1 MLKSALTAVA
11 AIAVSA
17 ALMMPATG
25 DARDLDTIIKSG
37 VVKIGVNPNLP
48 PLSSRNTK
56 GEWEGFDIDI
66 GKLLAAK
73 LGVEAEFVPTDVP
86 ARVPSIISGIIDMS
100 LGGLTRNSRRMKVID
115 YTVPL
120 HTENMAVLLTDRI
133 GGKLGKEPAS
143 WKELNRDD
151 LTFVECRGC
160 TPAQWVKDNLPNA
173 ELMLVENSADM
184 VRTVAQGR
192 ADGLVANL
200 DFYPVLLN
208 NYPDTNWVI
217 LPDVIKTAYC
227 AIGVAKGNHT
237 LQSFLNIALWEIQ
250 SVGLHDQLWEQHYG
264 IPPIVSVKAQPYF

>member
-11 AIAVSA
+11 ALAVGA
-17 ALMMPATG
+17 VLMMPATG
-25 DARDLDTIIKSG
+25 DARDLDEIIKSG

-66 GKLLAAK
+66 GKLWPEAGGGG
-73 LGVEAEFVPTDVP
+73 GVRAHRVP

-120 HTENMAVLLTDRI
+120 HTENMAILLTDRI

-173 ELMLVENSADM
+173 DMILVENSADM

-208 NYPDTNWVI
+208 NYPDTNW
-217 LPDVIKTAYC
+217 
-227 AIGVAKGNHT
+227 
-237 LQSFLNIALWEIQ
+237 
-250 SVGLHDQLWEQHYG
+250 
-264 IPPIVSVKAQPYF
+264 